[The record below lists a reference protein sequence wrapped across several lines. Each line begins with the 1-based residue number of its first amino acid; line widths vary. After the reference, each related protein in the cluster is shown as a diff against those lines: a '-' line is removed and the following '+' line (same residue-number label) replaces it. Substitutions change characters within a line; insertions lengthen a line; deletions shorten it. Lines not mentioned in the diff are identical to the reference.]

1 MDRPIENIQGPI
13 RTQESSELVSD
24 IERHIED
31 TTKLHQVLENKTHVV
46 ATYMEELVDRIGEDV
61 EAHKR
66 DYDAQKA
73 DILQQQQQVDEAFK
87 TDLKNTLLQ
96 HHITSNST
104 LSLGPFFRHG
114 DSRLEDSYMPPRLF
128 EVLQKIKIDT
138 ENRATEN
145 QKSRITSLEQ
155 LLTPND
161 KTNKITIIT
170 ANAGVGKTSFCKF
183 VAVLWCALH
192 DDQTD
197 TISKFKERFDIP
209 FTSLED
215 IPYLL
220 YIPMRDIPPI
230 CTHSIE
236 EIIFAHLENEI
247 GYQRQDRE
255 KLERVFIDERCLVIL
270 DGLDEASLSTLNS
283 PMANRKYSII
293 ITCRPW
299 KLADMALPKY
309 MH

>member
-13 RTQESSELVSD
+13 RTQESSELVID
-24 IERHIED
+24 IERHIEE

-73 DILQQQQQVDEAFK
+73 EILQQQQQVDEAFK
-87 TDLKNTLLQ
+87 TDLKTTLLQ
-96 HHITSNST
+96 HHLTTNST

-114 DSRLEDSYMPPRLF
+114 DSRLEDFYMPPRLF

-138 ENRATEN
+138 KNRATEN

-170 ANAGVGKTSFCKF
+170 ANAGVGKTSFCKS

-192 DDQTD
+192 DDQTV

-220 YIPMRDIPPI
+220 YIPMRDFPPN
-230 CTHSIE
+230 CSHSIDD
-236 EIIFAHLENEI
+236 IILAHLENEI

-270 DGLDEASLSTLNS
+270 DGMDETSLSTLNS